1 MGRMDYAPL
10 LATMKDQ
17 ARATD
22 DLRTALN
29 QWNMRQE
36 KMMQSVLAEL
46 ADMRTSTQEMTA
58 SIREWRFEGI
68 EEARAQR
75 AALFAILDQ
84 LKGDGGTATA

>member
-1 MGRMDYAPL
+1 MDDEPL
-10 LATMKDQ
+10 SDAFRDHS
-17 ARATD
+17 RAID

-46 ADMRTSTQEMTA
+46 ADMRRSTQEMTA
-58 SIREWRFEGI
+58 SIREWRYEGI

-84 LKGDGGTATA
+84 MKGGGGTATA